1 MEMEKGKAT
10 NAEAAN
16 SAEGPG
22 PFRLIATLGL
32 AGFFS
37 GACLVG
43 AFLYT
48 QPLIQAARAKAMEAA
63 IYEVLPGCKQFEAL
77 VLSGG
82 QLIPSKAGNSEN
94 RVFAGYDAEGKLVGY
109 AIESGIS
116 GFQDVIHAL
125 FGYVPQSQTIVGLKI
140 LESRETPGLGDKI
153 FKDPEFAGNFKQLQV
168 EPEIMLVKNGQ
179 KQNPNEVDAITGA
192 TISSKAVV
200 GLLNSGVGKWQKVLD
215 GPALEK

>member
-1 MEMEKGKAT
+1 MERKKAAVAGPNQT
-10 NAEAAN
+10 
-16 SAEGPG
+16 EGPG

-32 AGFFS
+32 AGFLS

-48 QPLIQAARAKAMEAA
+48 RPLIQAARAKAMEAA
-63 IYEVLPGCKQFEAL
+63 IYEVLPGCKRFEAFAF
-77 VLSGG
+77 SAG
-82 QLIPSKAGNSEN
+82 QLVPYRANDGEN
-94 RVFAGYDAEGKLVGY
+94 RVFAGYDAEGKLIGY

-116 GFQDVIHAL
+116 GFQDVIQAL
-125 FGYVPQSQTIVGLKI
+125 FGYVPQRQTIVGLKI

-153 FKDPEFAGNFKQLQV
+153 FKDAEFAENFKNLQV
-168 EPEIMLVKNGQ
+168 EPEIRLVKKGE

-200 GLLNSGVGKWQKVLD
+200 GLLNNGVGKWQSALE
-215 GPALEK
+215 GPAPK